1 MATLFEPGKSL
12 LELILQLLG
21 EPKRHSRYLEALKSD
36 NELTEFISDLCAKLA
51 EKRNL
56 FHYSEY
62 YTFDHVLYRNE
73 DRITEGTLPFGTSRV
88 QGTWLK
94 HIRIALEHENHLDK
108 AGGYQELA
116 KLILFNADFKVL
128 MGWADK
134 GDNYDSF
141 AYEYQNIYDNAGVA
155 DTAAPILFIGE
166 HADTHVDAYLIT
178 TKGLMK
184 YNLKTFGWDSMDV
197 QQNTGK

>member
-1 MATLFEPGKSL
+1 MSTTYRHEQEL
-12 LELILQLLG
+12 LELILQLLN
-21 EPKRHSRYLEALKSD
+21 EPKRKSHYLEALKSD

-51 EKRNL
+51 ETRDL

-62 YTFDHVLYRNE
+62 YTFDHVLYRKE

-108 AGGYQELA
+108 AGGYQELT

-134 GDNYDSF
+134 GKNYDSF
-141 AYEYQNIYDNAGVA
+141 AREYQLIYKNSEVSDDAV
-155 DTAAPILFIGE
+155 PILFIGE
-166 HADTHVDAYLIT
+166 YADTHVDAYLIT
-178 TKGLMK
+178 TKGLMR
-184 YNLKTFGWDSMDV
+184 YNSNPPGWNPMDV
-197 QQNTGK
+197 QQSTGK